1 MNLELEGTI
10 EIAGLEFPQSV
21 FCGSLVLGE
30 ILWGRESE
38 REGEGEKRER
48 ERKRFG
54 AIYFVEAGCYILFLE
69 SHNTLSPIKDCEVLQ

>member
-1 MNLELEGTI
+1 MNLELERTK

-30 ILWGRESE
+30 ILWGTE
-38 REGEGEKRER
+38 REQEGDREEREKRE
-48 ERKRFG
+48 RFG
-54 AIYFVEAGCYILFLE
+54 AIYFVEAGCHIFSLE